1 MEVPT
6 LSGIRDKLADMA
18 AADAHHDF
26 DKARAG
32 KVAHTIFS
40 GMFNKHK
47 GIGTPKEPTRL
58 ITEYDTLNMFLN
70 FSVDRE
76 GSDRSDFIKKYIND
90 DYVTRDVPRATDDPI
105 PYEVQSFKISTHA
118 NHANTYIL
126 SPSEFIDRLAPSGRD
141 VAFCIDADSIGM
153 TGLFTQPDPGV
164 VKRTAYFV
172 YPREFIND
180 ESPITGMEGAKTI
193 TEDGKYS
200 VQVHCLY
207 DQYPS
212 PITYKSTDLDE
223 DTKPTFYSKFNVSIT
238 TPTGEKIKKADIIY
252 TKDSGELVKAIEIDT
267 VTKPNSVINLAT
279 SIYEFI
285 TNKRTDYDQYY
296 VMLQRKRS
304 GDWLQ
309 VLSCL
314 HTDRYPELSGKNIP
328 IILVTSDTI
337 CAAYAI
343 ATGVDVLYT
352 KREVNR
358 DNKSLADNWVI
369 YFRKKVDGDRVSEEE
384 RFAKIVA
391 QLPKPDDELP
401 YLMNSSYL
409 EVRDVFVQYRSEL
422 DERLFAELIPI
433 AARLTAAADLRE
445 IEASL
450 KELLRKYAQ
459 IVLMRTYLDQFP
471 VKKRGEETLN
481 NIANVSIYESNLSI
495 LKRFFKGKEGD
506 MPAAIKSELD
516 KNTVIKRMSEFDKYV
531 KDITITGRLF
541 VTANGRVAAQ
551 SAGLL
556 AKFKEYLTEEER
568 IEFLRVVTIPSTK
581 LNGDDLKKYLLFFDT
596 TKLFVGME
604 GNGPKVHNWLLVTAI
619 VEGVLEEPVAE
630 AEAPAAAA
638 EPEAPVAEA
647 PVAEAPVAEAEASGP
662 AVEPEASGPVP
673 EPSGPEPEPEAP
685 EDEGEGRYEL
695 SSSYG
700 PSVLLALRFQN
711 KREKNHRIDDLDG
724 RRHSAMT
731 TSILFMYKLVLAMQ
745 DIQDRQSSDPEYS
758 ANNEYMLQYISQWIS
773 KIIRALPG
781 TNTKKEYKDVEC
793 FLLGMIFQYE
803 SDMKESADYI
813 EFLES
818 FMRNTYGMT
827 LTEYLIRECPHIAM
841 EPFVFR
847 EGVPYSALIDDL
859 KSLIRIT
866 LNKLRS
872 YEEDPARIIEL
883 REKEARVAAAAR
895 AAEEADRAAAAAE
908 AADAVAR
915 AAVIAKAEEEIASR
929 AALKAAAEREAALAE
944 EADRI
949 HKMAEKARFHVG
961 VAQRGVRKAVALASK
976 RGPKNANRRR
986 NSKFSMLRKSHKK
999 GSEDFR
1005 GVTRSK
1011 ARPA

>member
-1 MEVPT
+1 MEVTT
-6 LSGIRDKLADMA
+6 LSGIRDRLAEMA
-18 AADAHHDF
+18 AADALHDF
-26 DKARAG
+26 DGERGK
-32 KVAHTIFS
+32 KVANHIFS
-40 GMFNKHK
+40 GMFAKHK
-47 GIGTPKEPTRL
+47 GIGAPKEPSQL

-70 FSVDRE
+70 FSTARGD
-76 GSDRSDFIKKYIND
+76 SAIQDFKDKYYND
-90 DYVTRDVPRATDDPI
+90 AYVTRDVPRATDDPI
-105 PYEVQSFKISTHA
+105 PYEVQSLKVGKHFSNKKDEW
-118 NHANTYIL
+118 YIT
-126 SPSEFIDRLAPSGRD
+126 PSEFMDFLAPSGRD
-141 VAFCIDADSIGM
+141 VAFCVDMDS
-153 TGLFTQPDPGV
+153 TGLSHIFSEQESDV

-172 YPREFIND
+172 SPREFIND
-180 ESPITGMEGAKTI
+180 EAPKRDMTTVE
-193 TEDGKYS
+193 TETEAGNYS
-200 VQVHCLY
+200 VQVRYLR
-207 DQYPS
+207 DTYPQ
-212 PITYKSTDLDE
+212 PIVYKSTDLAENPD
-223 DTKPTFYSKFNVSIT
+223 PTFYSKFNVSIT
-238 TPTGEKIKKADIIY
+238 RAPDANGISLTDTIF
-252 TKDSGELVKAIEIDT
+252 TNDSGEIIKGNQVDKVMSE
-267 VTKPNSVINLAT
+267 NSVIELARN
-279 SIYEFI
+279 IYRFF
-285 TNKRTDYDQYY
+285 TGNRTDYDNYY
-296 VMLQRKRS
+296 VMLQQKRS

-314 HTDRYPELSGKNIP
+314 HTDRYPQLSGKNIP
-328 IILVTSDTI
+328 IIIITGDTI

-343 ATGVDVLYT
+343 AMGVDVIYT
-352 KREVNR
+352 KLL
-358 DNKSLADNWVI
+358 KSGDKRIL
-369 YFRKKVDGDRVSEEE
+369 YCRKKLDNGVITEEE

-391 QLPKPDDELP
+391 QLPKPDDKLP

-450 KELLRKYAQ
+450 KLFLRKYSQ

-481 NIANVSIYESNLSI
+481 NLANVSIYESNLSI
-495 LKRFFKGKEGD
+495 LKRFFTGKEGD

-516 KNTVIKRMSEFDKYV
+516 KNTVIKRMSEFDTYV
-531 KDITITGRLF
+531 KDITITGRFF

-556 AKFKEYLTEEER
+556 AKLKEYLTEEER
-568 IEFLRVVTIPSTK
+568 VEFLRVVTIPSTK
-581 LNGDDLKKYLLFFDT
+581 LGGDDLAKYRLFFDT

-630 AEAPAAAA
+630 AEAPVAAA
-638 EPEAPVAEA
+638 EPEASGPAEA
-647 PVAEAPVAEAEASGP
+647 PEASGP
-662 AVEPEASGPVP
+662 AAAA

-745 DIQDRQSSDPEYS
+745 DVEDRQSSDPEYS

-866 LNKLRS
+866 LGKLRS

-908 AADAVAR
+908 AADTVAR

-949 HKMAEKARFHVG
+949 HKMAEKARFDMG

-976 RGPKNANRRR
+976 RGPKNANRRYK
-986 NSKFSMLRKSHKK
+986 SKFSMLRKSHKR